1 MSKGPKKDT
10 TYTKLFVGNIPYGT
24 NDETLKTY
32 FTQFGAIDEAVV
44 IRSKND
50 NASKGYG
57 FVTMRDEHGA
67 QRACENKKPLI
78 DGRRANVQLA
88 YLGAKKKT
96 KEGPGKLFSNGTIGK
111 SYGVPPPPF
120 VIPTS
125 MVFPN
130 GQQTYVMATSPT
142 SPPPPMSPIAGPMSP
157 PNQAQVF
164 FEYSPYLAGQ
174 TVFYGSTL
182 YDQNFVP
189 AGQVILS
196 SPAFP
201 PQTYIQPI
209 SSPPPP
215 GPVPMALSTCQHAQF
230 YLQNGDQGLTP
241 PPGNAQPMLVN
252 Q

>member
-1 MSKGPKKDT
+1 MSIIGPNTLSPINISREDPIIPIISINSPN
-10 TYTKLFVGNIPYGT
+10 LFLCV
-24 NDETLKTY
+24 
-32 FTQFGAIDEAVV
+32 
-44 IRSKND
+44 R
-50 NASKGYG
+50 
-57 FVTMRDEHGA
+57 
-67 QRACENKKPLI
+67 
-78 DGRRANVQLA
+78 
-88 YLGAKKKT
+88 
-96 KEGPGKLFSNGTIGK
+96 
-111 SYGVPPPPF
+111 VPPPPF

-130 GQQTYVMATSPT
+130 GQPTYVMATSPT

-182 YDQNFVP
+182 YDQNFLP

-196 SPAFP
+196 SPGFP

-209 SSPPPP
+209 SPPPPP

-230 YLQNGDQGLTP
+230 YLQNGEQGLTP